1 MMNNELIGSHLTRLL
16 LKQQERPIWCSVSD
30 NSDEEAMQ
38 DLIGHDFTLFI
49 NSYKE
54 GKFYCT
60 GGMQWS
66 FAVPIKIVAATQ
78 N

>member
-1 MMNNELIGSHLTRLL
+1 MNDQLIGSHLTRIL
-16 LKQQERPIWCSVSD
+16 LKRENKPIWCSVSD
-30 NSDEEAMQ
+30 DSDEEAMQ
-38 DLIGHDFTLFI
+38 DLMDHDFTLFI
-49 NSYKE
+49 SSYKE

-60 GGMQWS
+60 GGRQWS